1 MKIISK
7 IFKKDEGDEEEKKKV
22 FGPEEA
28 LARIGMEILYPS
40 ETNMALLSDLTPKEI
55 LYLASLKTVSEVYE
69 IPPIY
74 QFILE
79 FLKFRV
85 SRLRLGRK
93 ELILFGTGI
102 REEMAR
108 GGKAKGLL
116 SGLG

>member
-1 MKIISK
+1 MPIISK
-7 IFKKDEGDEEEKKKV
+7 IFKKEESEEEEKKKV

-28 LARIGMEILYPS
+28 LAKIGMEILYPS
-40 ETNMALLSDLTPKEI
+40 ESNMPLLSDLTPKEI
-55 LYLASLKTVSEVYE
+55 LYLSALKTVSNNYEVE
-69 IPPIY
+69 PIRN
-74 QFILE
+74 FIIE

-93 ELILFGTGI
+93 ELILFGAGI
-102 REEMAR
+102 REEMAK